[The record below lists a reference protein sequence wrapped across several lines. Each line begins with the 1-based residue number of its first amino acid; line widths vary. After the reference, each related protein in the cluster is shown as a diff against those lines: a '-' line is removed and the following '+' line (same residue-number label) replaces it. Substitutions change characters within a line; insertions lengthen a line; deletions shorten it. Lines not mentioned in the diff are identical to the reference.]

1 MPRTSFLDLPREL
14 RHQILLQTHDAN
26 FLRDAQLLVKEY
38 CFWSS
43 NYHRC
48 RRGVK
53 SWALCLRKVHELIV
67 EDIDFVEMEWNKCLA
82 ELWEEGSCGDAT
94 PWRLEQERV
103 WVRDEDYFRRICA
116 RGFWVAINLGRDKS
130 KSTRFANTDI
140 ALLIDT
146 SIVSRLSYQSELE
159 KRAVPFNSLT
169 LPRELRRQYGRRC
182 QLCWKVMGNDSS
194 NR

>member
-116 RGFWVAINLGRDKS
+116 RGF
-130 KSTRFANTDI
+130 
-140 ALLIDT
+140 
-146 SIVSRLSYQSELE
+146 
-159 KRAVPFNSLT
+159 
-169 LPRELRRQYGRRC
+169 
-182 QLCWKVMGNDSS
+182 
-194 NR
+194 